1 MGRRRKRQR
10 THASNKLI
18 DTKKAKVDLYG
29 NVVVDFMLTKAL
41 MKKAMQGE
49 TDIRELEFYVT
60 VEYYKNKKHT
70 TANVDIQNPLPT
82 ENKPPSQSTGIKKA
96 KGSPA
101 EEKPKSKKEESGL
114 LNPISETLGEIW
126 DWVEPQETALRDKPH
141 TIEIPEGKS
150 PAIVGKTKVEKAS
163 TTGTSCGERYCIKKG
178 DKSELIREINI
189 RLAGFGGN
197 VPTDE
202 FTDRTEKMIKQ
213 FQRDYMKVPETGKV
227 CGNVLRAIDDFCN
240 KWHENISEYT
250 CLCKNVR
257 SITNK
262 CSGFGKERYKD
273 QYNSTPHV
281 ERYHKY
287 ERPGIHRTLLWGVS
301 ALRYYLSQQSIY
313 KYLHKT
319 AGYRCWE
326 HNNHEGRLT
335 TNHMGKAVDIQF
347 SKNGEP
353 IVGKKSSNLPLL
365 KEIRDKF
372 YEKYLDTKY
381 QWVDGKNNFSLEPFG
396 LSSGTTWSWVHMDV
410 REFENKFLEDIYFI
424 KTQNLVIGKP
434 IIQLAQELGYLNV
447 CICNSSGFKPQEKK
461 SEENKN
467 RRVDPK
473 TLKTSDKGINFI
485 KDWESF
491 KSNLYNDDSD
501 EHHCTIGY
509 GHLVHRGPC
518 NGNESEEFKKVLQ
531 KKKPQN
537 YLSLDYQNLKKLFN
551 VM

>member
-1 MGRRRKRQR
+1 
-10 THASNKLI
+10 
-18 DTKKAKVDLYG
+18 
-29 NVVVDFMLTKAL
+29 
-41 MKKAMQGE
+41 
-49 TDIRELEFYVT
+49 
-60 VEYYKNKKHT
+60 
-70 TANVDIQNPLPT
+70 
-82 ENKPPSQSTGIKKA
+82 
-96 KGSPA
+96 
-101 EEKPKSKKEESGL
+101 
-114 LNPISETLGEIW
+114 
-126 DWVEPQETALRDKPH
+126 TALRDKPH

-150 PAIVGKTKVEKAS
+150 PAIVGKTKSEKAS
-163 TTGTSCGERYCIKKG
+163 TTGTSCGERYCLKKG

-326 HNNHEGRLT
+326 HNN
-335 TNHMGKAVDIQF
+335 
-347 SKNGEP
+347 
-353 IVGKKSSNLPLL
+353 
-365 KEIRDKF
+365 
-372 YEKYLDTKY
+372 
-381 QWVDGKNNFSLEPFG
+381 
-396 LSSGTTWSWVHMDV
+396 
-410 REFENKFLEDIYFI
+410 
-424 KTQNLVIGKP
+424 
-434 IIQLAQELGYLNV
+434 
-447 CICNSSGFKPQEKK
+447 
-461 SEENKN
+461 
-467 RRVDPK
+467 
-473 TLKTSDKGINFI
+473 
-485 KDWESF
+485 
-491 KSNLYNDDSD
+491 
-501 EHHCTIGY
+501 TI
-509 GHLVHRGPC
+509 
-518 NGNESEEFKKVLQ
+518 
-531 KKKPQN
+531 
-537 YLSLDYQNLKKLFN
+537 
-551 VM
+551 